1 MNLLQQGL
9 DAFRQRQQQRADA
22 RLNYQLAQRPVTPEE
37 ILARELALAD
47 ANEFA
52 LDTPQGQV
60 INPQLA
66 QLIAEGMALQGQA
79 GSQALANEF
88 DIPMGT
94 DFQGNTLP
102 QPVYERKSN
111 PLQDISNLLG
121 LTRQQNDPDQN
132 RKELIEAAKKGFSR
146 LDKALVAST
155 APWDPSVRAANP
167 VQGQQAA
174 PRVSSEPLPSNPL
187 IEIFK
192 ERPPMVEAEPL
203 MQELNTSPNEGL
215 FTAQPSAIAQE
226 LMNAGQAQA
235 PAEASFGQR
244 LTNMFQRPE
253 TQEFI
258 LQTLLG
264 LARSESVG
272 DALTGGIAA
281 SRALGEDLQS
291 RPAREAAAERA
302 GRKEEAEIRRLET
315 QSTKDLADA
324 AKASVE
330 IEKLSAETQKLLT
343 ATPDKLDDKEYF
355 QVWTPVFKE
364 VVAGEYLKDESEANL
379 TSEELATKIVNSRF
393 DTANRRFVTPG
404 AEAES
409 RLRFLQNQVDSG
421 AIPEQEII
429 DMVKHYSESIYGPAN
444 TAELINRLKGN

>member
-1 MNLLQQGL
+1 MSLLQQGL

-22 RLNYQLAQRPVTPEE
+22 RLNYQLAQRPVTQEE

-47 ANEFA
+47 AAEVPM
-52 LDTPQGQV
+52 DTEQGVVLQ
-60 INPQLA
+60 PQLA
-66 QLIAEGMALQGQA
+66 QLIAEGMALQ
-79 GSQALANEF
+79 SQDTPQQPLAQELAMQ
-88 DIPMGT
+88 DVLPMI
-94 DFQGNTLP
+94 GNFL
-102 QPVYERKSN
+102 
-111 PLQDISNLLG
+111 
-121 LTRQQNDPDQN
+121 
-132 RKELIEAAKKGFSR
+132 
-146 LDKALVAST
+146 
-155 APWDPSVRAANP
+155 RAT
-167 VQGQQAA
+167 
-174 PRVSSEPLPSNPL
+174 SPSNPL
-187 IEIFK
+187 SLLGQGAVEALQGNLPRIQDRLPQ
-192 ERPPMVEAEPL
+192 RPPMVEAEPL

-226 LMNAGQAQA
+226 LMSAGQAQA

-244 LTNMFQRPE
+244 LTDMFQRPE

-272 DALTGGIAA
+272 DALTGGVTA
-281 SRALGEDLQS
+281 SRALGQDLQS

-315 QSTKDLADA
+315 QSAKDLADA
-324 AKASVE
+324 TKASAE
-330 IEKLSAETQKLLT
+330 IKKLSAETQKLLT
-343 ATPDKLDDKEYF
+343 DTPDKLDDKEYF

>member
-1 MNLLQQGL
+1 MSLLQQGL

-47 ANEFA
+47 ANEIA

-66 QLIAEGMALQGQA
+66 QLIAEGMALQEGQGALDDITMGTEFSNSSQESPAYGSNRNLLRDLFDYLQQESDPAANRRALGQSIKRGFSVLDDALIATTKPFSPTGGVPQRATATSA
-79 GSQALANEF
+79 GSLLEAPIQEVF
-88 DIPMGT
+88 
-94 DFQGNTLP
+94 P
-102 QPVYERKSN
+102 Q
-111 PLQDISNLLG
+111 
-121 LTRQQNDPDQN
+121 
-132 RKELIEAAKKGFSR
+132 
-146 LDKALVAST
+146 
-155 APWDPSVRAANP
+155 
-167 VQGQQAA
+167 
-174 PRVSSEPLPSNPL
+174 
-187 IEIFK
+187 
-192 ERPPMVEAEPL
+192 RPPMVEAEPL
-203 MQELNTSPNEGL
+203 AQELNTSPNEGL
-215 FTAQPSAIAQE
+215 FTAQPMAIAQE
-226 LMNAGQAQA
+226 LMSAGQPAA

-244 LTNMFQRPE
+244 LTAMFQRPE

-272 DALTGGIAA
+272 DALTGGVTA
-281 SRALGEDLQS
+281 SRALEQDLAS
-291 RPAREAAAERA
+291 RPAQQAAAGRA
-302 GRKEEAEIRRLET
+302 ARKEEAEIKKLSAEV
-315 QSTKDLADA
+315 K
-324 AKASVE
+324 
-330 IEKLSAETQKLLT
+330 KLSAETQKLFT
-343 ATPDKLDDKEYF
+343 GTPDKLDDKEYF

-393 DTANRRFVTPG
+393 DLSNRRFVTPG
-404 AEAES
+404 TEAES

-421 AIPEQEII
+421 AIPEQEIV

>member
-1 MNLLQQGL
+1 MSLLQQGL

-22 RLNYQLAQRPVTPEE
+22 RLNYQLAQRPVTQEE

-47 ANEFA
+47 AAEVPM
-52 LDTPQGQV
+52 DTEQGV
-60 INPQLA
+60 VLNPQLA

-79 GSQALANEF
+79 DTQQPLAQELSMPAMQ
-88 DIPMGT
+88 DVLPMI
-94 DFQGNTLP
+94 GNFL
-102 QPVYERKSN
+102 
-111 PLQDISNLLG
+111 
-121 LTRQQNDPDQN
+121 
-132 RKELIEAAKKGFSR
+132 
-146 LDKALVAST
+146 
-155 APWDPSVRAANP
+155 RAT
-167 VQGQQAA
+167 
-174 PRVSSEPLPSNPL
+174 SPSNPL
-187 IEIFK
+187 SLLGQGAVEALQGNLPRMQDQLPQ
-192 ERPPMVEAEPL
+192 RPPMVEAEPL
-203 MQELNTSPNEGL
+203 AQELNTSPNEGL

-226 LMNAGQAQA
+226 LMSAGQAQA

-244 LTNMFQRPE
+244 LTDMFQRPE

-272 DALTGGIAA
+272 DALTGGVTA
-281 SRALGEDLQS
+281 SRALGQDLQS

-324 AKASVE
+324 TKASAE
-330 IEKLSAETQKLLT
+330 IKKLSAETQKLLT
-343 ATPDKLDDKEYF
+343 ETPDKLDDKKYF
-355 QVWTPVFKE
+355 EVWTPVFKE

-393 DTANRRFVTPG
+393 DPVNRRFVTPG

-421 AIPEQEII
+421 AIPEQEIV